1 MINFPISF
9 SLERSRLIEK
19 YFVSFTEHEE
29 ALALINFQLN
39 LSFKEDLV
47 DRKKSV
53 EVTLHLDSKPISFF
67 FHMGDFLT
75 WLRNGFHNLTSI
87 RKEYQYSIRSRKYI
101 KLYWSE
107 TLSQPT

>member
-1 MINFPISF
+1 MINFHISF

-53 EVTLHLDSKPISFF
+53 EVTLHSDSKPISFF

-87 RKEYQYSIRSRKYI
+87 RKNTNI
-101 KLYWSE
+101 LYALE
-107 TLSQPT
+107 NT